1 MEDFDDDNDM
11 PALPPVTDAQDAGT
25 QDDIAPAPPS
35 GGAPASL
42 RDRALKGLDP
52 GTTNAVILEAAD
64 AGVRDRD
71 DSAWLMFRKLRD
83 ATDAAAIAD
92 RAARRI
98 EAATRAVGQTIF
110 NQTVRAGDDLK
121 VLLAAGI
128 EEKTV
133 EAGSAVVT
141 VINHATQAG
150 AAAIKKAAASLPVAA
165 AQQREEILA
174 DWRAALASTAA
185 QEAAHRA
192 SKGEWLAL
200 GAILFAMIFGVSVGG
215 YVGFHLA
222 PQAWP
227 AAAPPAA
234 VWRFPKRDLNEY
246 AWPATTARVA
256 QRCVAG
262 DVCLELRRR

>member
-1 MEDFDDDNDM
+1 MEDFDGDNDM

-25 QDDIAPAPPS
+25 QDDIAPAPPP
-35 GGAPASL
+35 GGTPVSL
-42 RDRALKGLDP
+42 RDRALEGLDP
-52 GTTNAVILEAAD
+52 ETRSAVILEASD
-64 AGVRDRD
+64 SGVRDRD

-92 RAARRI
+92 RAAMRI
-98 EAATRAVGQTIF
+98 EAATHGVGQTIF

-185 QEAAHRA
+185 QEAATRA
-192 SKGEWLAL
+192 RRGEWWIMGGILVTMVLMAAL
-200 GAILFAMIFGVSVGG
+200 GGWVGRAT
-215 YVGFHLA
+215 A

-234 VWRFPKRDLNEY
+234 MWRFPKRDLNEY
-246 AWPATTARVA
+246 AWPATDARVA

-262 DVCLELRRR
+262 DVCLELRRL